1 MVGFGKKLRQRQI
14 HGWEEYYISYKMMKE
29 KVKEFASHVQSDR
42 RGNRKQVLREFS
54 VMLDHQVEKIVLFL
68 LMQQGQLASR
78 LSQLADVREAAE
90 DSEQGIGAT
99 QTAALQQ
106 AYESVGKD
114 LLKLLQFVDM
124 NATGLRKILKKFDKH
139 VGYRLTDEY
148 VASRSNHPYSQL
160 QHIFRHVGIGAMVGT
175 LSHNLAELQNHEEH
189 IVTSVYEQ
197 SSRLDFNDPLIESIR
212 KAEDRLTNSTNFLH
226 FLGNQALNERDDL
239 PQLSEA
245 EIEAD
250 QYHFM
255 SLFLN
260 LLNTFFYMVNTYIVV
275 PTADKYA
282 TSLGAAPTM
291 CGAVIGAMAVAQLV
305 SSVYLSAWSNRS
317 YLGPLIFSAVIL
329 CIGNVFY
336 AIAYDFNSIS
346 ILLLGRLLCGFGSA
360 RAVNRRYISD
370 CVPAKFTLQA
380 SAAFVSASALG
391 MATGPA
397 LAGLLE
403 VHTSQFGITLN
414 ANTLPGWIMAGGW
427 FLFLVWLWLGFKEP
441 SHHDPITPSSH
452 SSDINRDNADND
464 LKEHQEEE
472 GILEPFLSKSSRSSV
487 MDANIADSLDRED
500 SLSDQEQHQAA
511 TSISEA
517 YGLLTPS
524 VKVQLFIYFMLKF
537 AMEILVSESSVVTAH
552 YFQWS
557 IHSVAL
563 FLALLGLTVLP
574 VNWVIGSYASN
585 IFQDRQL
592 LIAAEILTCLGVLVS
607 FDYGLMPYSVTQ
619 YISGALLMFVSAE
632 VLEGVNLSLL
642 SKVMSSRL
650 ARGTYNG
657 GLLSTEAG
665 TVARV
670 VADGTITLTGYFGE
684 SKLLNLTMLPTLVI
698 GLLSIAGTLVTYNSM
713 F

>member
-99 QTAALQQ
+99 QTSALQQ

-197 SSRLDFNDPLIESIR
+197 SSRIWQDPLIESIR
-212 KAEDRLTNSTNFLH
+212 KAEDRLTNSTNFLR

-260 LLNTFFYMVNTYIVV
+260 LVNTFFYMVNTYIVV

-282 TSLGAAPTM
+282 ASLGAAPTV
-291 CGAVIGAMAVAQLV
+291 CGAIIGAMAVAQLV

-427 FLFLVWLWLGFKEP
+427 FLFLLWLWLGFKEP

-452 SSDINRDNADND
+452 SSDINRGGNEWFKPLA
-464 LKEHQEEE
+464 
-472 GILEPFLSKSSRSSV
+472 IY
-487 MDANIADSLDRED
+487 SLDRED
-500 SLSDQEQHQAA
+500 SLSDQERCQAA

-592 LIAAEILTCLGVLVS
+592 LVAAEILTCLGVLVS
-607 FDYGLMPYSVTQ
+607 FDYGLMPYSVSQ
-619 YISGALLMFVSAE
+619 YISGALLMFISAE

>member
-1 MVGFGKKLRQRQI
+1 MVAFGKKLRQRQI

-78 LSQLADVREAAE
+78 LSQLADIREAAE

-139 VGYRLTDEY
+139 VGYHLTDEY

-197 SSRLDFNDPLIESIR
+197 SSRIWQDPLIESIR
-212 KAEDRLTNSTNFLH
+212 KAEDRLTNSTNFLR
-226 FLGNQALNERDDL
+226 FLSNQALNERDDL

-282 TSLGAAPTM
+282 ASLGAAPTM
-291 CGAVIGAMAVAQLV
+291 CGAIIGAMAVAQLV

-427 FLFLVWLWLGFKEP
+427 FLFLLWLWLGFKEP

-452 SSDINRDNADND
+452 SSDINRGGNEWFKPLA
-464 LKEHQEEE
+464 
-472 GILEPFLSKSSRSSV
+472 IY
-487 MDANIADSLDRED
+487 SLDRED

-537 AMEILVSESSVVTAH
+537 AMEILLSESSVVTAH

-592 LIAAEILTCLGVLVS
+592 LVAAEILTCLGVLVS

-619 YISGALLMFVSAE
+619 YISGALLMFISAE